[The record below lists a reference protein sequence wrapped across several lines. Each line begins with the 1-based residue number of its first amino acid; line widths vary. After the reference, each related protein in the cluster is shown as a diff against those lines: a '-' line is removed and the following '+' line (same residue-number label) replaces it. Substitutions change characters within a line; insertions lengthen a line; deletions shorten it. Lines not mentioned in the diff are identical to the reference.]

1 VLRRENH
8 ALRSEA
14 TGMIRPGRNDACP
27 CGSGKKYK
35 RCCLG
40 KEETRA
46 EFARELNGYALP
58 LLRELG
64 RYATQRGGAAPEAIA
79 SERFSFW
86 RPPLDRTRAARVVD
100 YAIFDFRASGKRQT
114 AAQEYFAERGPIVTP
129 QWRTLLEEWQ
139 DASMRL
145 YTLEHWSGG
154 FARCRAA
161 LPDNGRTIEVMPLEA
176 SSTQLEVGTPLAL
189 RALPVAPAFMYP
201 AWPVT
206 FGDRPTADVA
216 AAIVARHHAYVRRE
230 RIVSLEEF
238 LRLEGTAFDEEAAIE
253 NRSTIIVPGRT

>member
-1 VLRRENH
+1 M
-8 ALRSEA
+8 
-14 TGMIRPGRNDACP
+14 TRPGRNDECP

-46 EFARELNGYALP
+46 EFARELNAYALP

-64 RYATQRGGAAPEAIA
+64 RYVTQRGGASLEAIA
-79 SERFSFW
+79 SERFGFW
-86 RPPLDRTRAARVVD
+86 RPPLDRTRAARVLD
-100 YAIFDFRASGKRQT
+100 YAIFDFRAGGKRQT
-114 AAQEYFAERGPIVTP
+114 AAQEYLAERGPIAAP
-129 QWRTLLEEWQ
+129 QWRVLLQKWQ

-145 YTLEHWSGG
+145 YVLEHWSGG

-161 LPDNGRTIEVMPLEA
+161 LPDDGRTIEIMPLEP
-176 SSTQLEVGTPLAL
+176 SSTPLAISAPLAL

-206 FGDRPTADVA
+206 FGGRPTADVA

-238 LRLEGTAFDEEAAIE
+238 LRLESTAFDEEAAIG
-253 NRSTIIVPGRT
+253 NRSAIIVPGRT

>member
-1 VLRRENH
+1 M
-8 ALRSEA
+8 
-14 TGMIRPGRNDACP
+14 TRPGRNDECP

-46 EFARELNGYALP
+46 EFARELNAHALP

-64 RYATQRGGAAPEAIA
+64 RYATQRGGASLEAIA
-79 SERFSFW
+79 SERFGFW
-86 RPPLDRTRAARVVD
+86 SPPLERTRAARVLD

-114 AAQEYFAERGPIVTP
+114 AAEEYLAERGPIMAP
-129 QWRTLLEEWQ
+129 QWRVLLEEWQ

-145 YTLEHWSGG
+145 YVLEHWSGG

-161 LPDNGRTIEVMPLEA
+161 LPDDGRTIEVMPLEA
-176 SSTQLEVGTPLAL
+176 NSTPVAIGAPLAL

-238 LRLEGTAFDEEAAIE
+238 LRLEGTAFDEEAAIG
-253 NRSTIIVPGRT
+253 NRSAIIVPGRT